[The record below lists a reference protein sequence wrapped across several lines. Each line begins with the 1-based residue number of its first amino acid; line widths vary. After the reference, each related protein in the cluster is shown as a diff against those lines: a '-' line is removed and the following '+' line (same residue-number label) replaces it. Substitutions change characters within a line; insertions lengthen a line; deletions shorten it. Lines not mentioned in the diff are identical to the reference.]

1 MKKKSCTYRR
11 LSNKQRLKNQTK
23 AIRQLYLE
31 LGQLYLELGELKY
44 KLEVETDRA
53 NDLLLDRNQAEAELK
68 AERVKPWW
76 KKVLK

>member
-1 MKKKSCTYRR
+1 MRLNKRMKKKAFTYKV
-11 LSNKQRLKNQTK
+11 LSKKQRLKNQAKT
-23 AIRQLYLE
+23 IRQLYLE
-31 LGQLYLELGELKY
+31 IGHLKY

-68 AERVKPWW
+68 TERVKPWW